1 MSLFRSQDEEK
12 ALLRIASSLERLEK
26 LYSLDLSAKGL
37 TLYTEEGE
45 GEILE
50 TSDALIFE
58 LERKEDV
65 RKLLGLAPSYP
76 VGGALPTP
84 GVLRDSP
91 SPAQEEEGP
100 APEEPAHDPRRFDPY
115 SGSSWGNGPEGSE
128 DPFHGA

>member
-1 MSLFRSQDEEK
+1 MSLFGTSPTEK
-12 ALLRIASSLERLEK
+12 ALTRIASALERLEK
-26 LYSLDLSAKGL
+26 LYLLELSSKGL

-65 RKLLGLAPSYP
+65 RKSLGLAPSYP

-84 GVLRDSP
+84 GALRDTPSP
-91 SPAQEEEGP
+91 SEEEAGP
-100 APEEPAHDPRRFDPY
+100 PQDQALGDPSGINPY
-115 SGSSWGNGPEGSE
+115 SGFAWGNGPEGSE
-128 DPFHGA
+128 DPFDGT